1 MFASEFGSTHAGDR
15 STQKNITS
23 ESDDEMF
30 FFSGLTHVQMM
41 RRITE
46 SPNPDDVI
54 MKLRQIADFVL
65 RRPHRSSMMS
75 DVSRYAVHAT
85 SQSMSQAVTLLNN
98 FIDGIEVADV
108 DRTCRSKCS
117 DTHFAIVPMF

>member
-1 MFASEFGSTHAGDR
+1 
-15 STQKNITS
+15 
-23 ESDDEMF
+23 
-30 FFSGLTHVQMM
+30 M